1 MVGLKLR
8 PYMGGGTPYTYR
20 KTTFSFCCLTPK
32 NTSCLLYRK
41 EITHLHLRAKRPF
54 RLQTK

>member
-20 KTTFSFCCLTPK
+20 KTTFSFCCLTQK
-32 NTSCLLYRK
+32 KIQAACYTEK
-41 EITHLHLRAKRPF
+41 K
-54 RLQTK
+54 